1 MAKDFL
7 PVLVLLILSGA
18 LAGGMV
24 AFSHLLGPR
33 RRIDAKLLPYECG
46 IVPSASARVRFP
58 IRFYL
63 TAILFVLFDIEVIFL
78 YPWAVVLRQLR
89 LFGFAE
95 MAVFL
100 FILVVGY
107 LYAWRKGALEW
118 E

>member
-1 MAKDFL
+1 M
-7 PVLVLLILSGA
+7 
-18 LAGGMV
+18 